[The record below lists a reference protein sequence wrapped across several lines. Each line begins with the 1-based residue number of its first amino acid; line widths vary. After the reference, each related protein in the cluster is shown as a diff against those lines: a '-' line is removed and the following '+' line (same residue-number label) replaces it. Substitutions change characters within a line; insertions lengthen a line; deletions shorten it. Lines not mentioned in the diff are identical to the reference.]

1 MPKFQFVGNGSGTAT
16 KKISWPLRAQ
26 AHVIR
31 AHKKNDNISGVKA
44 FEIGVAAFNAEGG
57 VQIPLPLPKS
67 YTNKNAGSVLYGME
81 KRFLTRV
88 NEGDAATIAVAEE
101 FGIIEAKS

>member
-1 MPKFQFVGNGSGTAT
+1 MAKFQFVGGSVAT
-16 KKISWPLRAQ
+16 KISWPLRAQ

-31 AHKKNDNISGVKA
+31 AHNKNDVSGAKA
-44 FEIGVAAFNAEGG
+44 FEVGVAAFNAEGG

>member
-1 MPKFQFVGNGSGTAT
+1 MAKFQFVGGSVAT
-16 KKISWPLRAQ
+16 KISWPLRAQ

-31 AHKKNDNISGVKA
+31 AHKKNDVSGAKA
-44 FEIGVAAFNAEGG
+44 FEVGVAAFNAEGG